1 MEEDWVPEGLEEQPS
16 EWGLQV
22 NGEFVESIRGV
33 KVLGGSEIIQQLRDV
48 VTEIPSA

>member
-1 MEEDWVPEGLEEQPS
+1 MEGGLGPRGAEEQPS